1 MADTATDTSAD
12 SDSKSTGDTL
22 KDAALDLPLAL
33 PASKAVQAAGEGDY
47 GSVASDVANFAM
59 GAQGILED
67 PLNALISAGLGFLLD
82 VIQPLKDA
90 LELVTGNPDALDE
103 AAGDFSEIGKDIGN
117 LGNELTQITQ
127 TGFANWTGDAKEA
140 ATKQV
145 QNYFNGVEQT
155 ASTAGNVMMM
165 LQLSSTL
172 MEAAYNF
179 IKGIIA
185 QCVEWLIV
193 TWVAALASTV
203 FTFGA
208 SDAAATAATTAEVA
222 TEGANAADKVEEAT
236 SLVEKIVNVLKK
248 LVQDLKDI
256 QKAWKDLKDVKE
268 VGTAAKD
275 GEKAAKDAETV
286 AKDGEKAA
294 KDGETVAQDA
304 DKAAQD
310 GDKAAQDGDKAAKDG
325 ETVAQDADK
334 AAQDGDKA
342 AQDDGKGDGD
352 SPSGDKG
359 GDGKSGD
366 GDGNPPPPDPPK
378 NIVQST
384 GTKLKDNFNE
394 NLHNSETAH
403 SSLGSYLTTGTEH
416 GIGHVAVDVGKETA
430 SNVAGDVINR
440 GVYGAETAPDGQ
452 PDGDD
457 YQDQSMSGNL
467 ID

>member
-1 MADTATDTSAD
+1 MADTGTQEASPSA
-12 SDSKSTGDTL
+12 GDTL
-22 KDAALDLPLAL
+22 AGAAKDLPLAL
-33 PASKAVQAAGEGDY
+33 PVSKAVKSAGEGDY

-103 AAGDFSEIGKDIGN
+103 AAGDYSEIGKDIGK
-117 LGNELTQITQ
+117 LGNELTEITES
-127 TGFANWTGDAKEA
+127 GFANWTGDAKNA
-140 ATKQV
+140 ATAQV

-155 ASTAGNVMMM
+155 AQTAGNVMLM

-179 IKGIIA
+179 VKGIIA
-185 QCVEWLIV
+185 QCIEWLIV
-193 TWVAALASTV
+193 TWVAALAATV

-208 SDAAATAATTAEVA
+208 SDAAATAATTVEVA

-248 LVQDLKDI
+248 LMQDIKDI

-275 GEKAAKDAETV
+275 GEKAAKDAETA

-294 KDGETVAQDA
+294 KDGET
-304 DKAAQD
+304 
-310 GDKAAQDGDKAAKDG
+310 AAKDG
-325 ETVAQDADK
+325 EKAEGDASKSNPIKDK
-334 AAQDGDKA
+334 ANELKENW
-342 AQDDGKGDGD
+342 
-352 SPSGDKG
+352 
-359 GDGKSGD
+359 GKSV
-366 GDGNPPPPDPPK
+366 GN
-378 NIVQST
+378 N
-384 GTKLKDNFNE
+384 
-394 NLHNSETAH
+394 ETAH
-403 SSLGSYLTTGTEH
+403 QGLGQYLTTGTEH
-416 GIGHVAVDVGKETA
+416 GIGGVAKDVGKETL
-430 SNVAGDVINR
+430 SNTLGDLGNNA
-440 GVYGAETAPDGQ
+440 VYSAQTAPNGQ
-452 PDGDD
+452 PQEDD
-457 YQDQSMSGNL
+457 SDTQSMSGNL